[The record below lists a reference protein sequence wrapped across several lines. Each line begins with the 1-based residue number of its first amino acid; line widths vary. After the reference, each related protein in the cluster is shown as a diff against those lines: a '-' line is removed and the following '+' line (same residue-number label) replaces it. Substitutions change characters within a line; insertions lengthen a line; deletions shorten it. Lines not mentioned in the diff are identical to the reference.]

1 MKYPHDVDAP
11 SDEQPVVRASSG
23 RAMRFSSP
31 MPWILAIV
39 LSVAIWALIG
49 WSVWRFT
56 HG

>member
-11 SDEQPVVRASSG
+11 SSDEPVARASSG

-31 MPWILAIV
+31 MPWILAIM

-49 WSVWRFT
+49 WSVWRFM